1 MPSEREFCLGEV
13 NMAFK
18 DFRDFLDQL
27 TQRGELKVCRR
38 EVDTRIEIAKV
49 TDKSTK
55 VQGPAILFTR
65 VKGFETP
72 VVTGLFG
79 TIDRSFLL
87 IESNKYDGFKKL
99 AKGLEKLTPL
109 RLVDD
114 GPCREII
121 HIGNNIDLQELPV
134 LLHHEKDSHRF
145 ITTANCRVRDPDTG
159 ISNSS
164 INRVA
169 VQGRDRLTVQ
179 SNPPHQL
186 AIIVRKYLE
195 KGQKCPVALAMGT
208 DPAILVAS
216 VCGIPPGIDEF
227 EFAGGVRGEPVDVV
241 KCTTSDLE
249 VPATSELVIEGEIL
263 PGAQQGLVGRTEYAI
278 EAPFAEIHGYFGGQT
293 RSPVVHVTAI
303 THRKDYIYHGLGTAE
318 PLSEHQI
325 FDAIGMQ
332 GDVYSTARNVIS
344 PDHITA
350 INAGSFAAIISIKK
364 DRSGQGRQ
372 LIYGL
377 LSKASMKRVI
387 VVDEDIDVFNPVEVE
402 WAVQFRACGDD
413 YILTPELPAINNDP
427 MVNTMT
433 NSLRKVGIDA
443 TLPIGGDKSG
453 RIEVLRDLGPARYR
467 DLKQVDL
474 EYYLKS

>member
-1 MPSEREFCLGEV
+1 
-13 NMAFK
+13 MAFK
-18 DFRDFLDQL
+18 DFRDFLDLL

-55 VQGPAILFTR
+55 AQGPAILFTN
-65 VKGFETP
+65 VKGFKTS

-99 AKGLEKLTPL
+99 ARGLEKPIPL
-109 RLVDD
+109 RLVTDS
-114 GPCREII
+114 PCKEII
-121 HIGNNIDLQELPV
+121 NIGNNINLEKIPV
-134 LLHHEKDSHRF
+134 LWHHEKDSHRF
-145 ITTANCRVRDPDTG
+145 ITTANCRVKDPDTG
-159 ISNSS
+159 TSNSS

-169 VQGRDRLTVQ
+169 VQGRDKLTIQ

-186 AIIVRKYLE
+186 AIVVRKYLE
-195 KGQKCPVALAMGT
+195 KGMKCPVALAMGT
-208 DPAILVAS
+208 DPTVLVAS
-216 VCGIPPGIDEF
+216 VCGIPSGMDEF

-241 KCTTSDLE
+241 KCTTVDLD

-263 PGAQQGLVGRTEYAI
+263 PGDEDGLVGRTEYAN
-278 EAPFAEIHGYFGGQT
+278 EAPFAEVHGYFGGQT
-293 RSPVVHVTAI
+293 RSPVIHVTAI

-332 GDVYSTARNVIS
+332 GDVYSTARHVIPPWNIRS
-344 PDHITA
+344 

-364 DRSGQGRQ
+364 ERPGQARQ
-372 LIYGL
+372 MIYTL
-377 LSKASMKRVI
+377 LSKAAIKKVI
-387 VVDEDIDVFNPVEVE
+387 VVDEDIDVFNPIEVE

-413 YILTPELPAINNDP
+413 YIVTSELPAINNDP
-427 MVNTMT
+427 MVNTTT
-433 NSLRKVGIDA
+433 NSLKKVGIDA
-443 TLPIGGDKSG
+443 TLPIGGDKRG
-453 RIEVLRDLGPARYR
+453 RVEVLRDLGPARYR
-467 DLKQVDL
+467 NLNEVDL
-474 EYYLKS
+474 DYYLKS